1 MRWAIHYMRHALA
14 TLRALSSAIHKD
26 QSRRQVWAKGLS
38 PLHNC
43 LASTVKHT
51 GQESGSELCEIC
63 KHWSFLKSKSVN
75 NVCLSASASRRLD
88 PLPGLRPWTPLG
100 DFPKFVIVV
109 FIIVGPL
116 NSVLT
121 VHIIWCNGW
130 CKYASKC
137 TDLHVTIQFFRGLCP
152 RTQMLGRG
160 YSAHLQT
167 PPPRYSGAARLP
179 RLARG
184 LNRPAPQCLLA
195 VYATVHHA
203 VSLVCFML

>member
-121 VHIIWCNGW
+121 VHIIWLLRFSSN
-130 CKYASKC
+130 
-137 TDLHVTIQFFRGLCP
+137 P
-152 RTQMLGRG
+152 
-160 YSAHLQT
+160 T
-167 PPPRYSGAARLP
+167 P
-179 RLARG
+179 LALRRCV
-184 LNRPAPQCLLA
+184 RPAPRSGPISIVPQCLLA
-195 VYATVHHA
+195 VVRWRHWIMMIIRWYHPPVLRDISYCCAWPFQPPYWSCAQHT
-203 VSLVCFML
+203 LLRY